1 MADPAPLPLIIRL
14 NLESSVQI
22 TEQGS
27 PLSMRG
33 LGRILLHLA
42 LLQGAST
49 PRPVMARLL
58 WPGDEDEV
66 AANRLRVSLNRV
78 KALVGDKLVADR
90 TAVRLTGVSV
100 SLDLEKR
107 ETQLREVLDDVDSE
121 EQFRQL
127 LSFAPEIRYVGWR
140 EYVPLDGS
148 GILRQWDA
156 TCRMAVERLMALARS
171 RQDGDTLNLAWNLMR
186 ERGDFEPSLCEQF
199 LDASAER
206 GEIDEAWRQIRT
218 AARAHGLDESGRVMT
233 DLKKHMAG
241 LKPAKLGTASLQSGH
256 FHLLGAALLNEID
269 HHAEELGHL
278 LSRSEVQ
285 INMQAAPGLY
295 LEVLDAVGSH
305 LEPGSPAWIEIQSSR
320 VSVYN
325 SLYDNERAAEVCQ
338 TLFPFEMSPNRAGLI
353 YMSYAFSLF
362 QVRKWDEALAAI
374 RRGQEIAKAGGD
386 EARYA
391 ITRMNEGTFLKHL
404 GRVDEARAI
413 YDDYLAQFADSENAN
428 DQFNVAV
435 CRANYAYLEIVF
447 GDLVEAAERAEAAYA
462 VRSHV
467 NLTRLIPNL
476 ISMMSVICARQGDL
490 ARATEFAIEG
500 LKLTYARNS
509 SREGQMNLEWAC
521 GVLVEGGLREEAW
534 SIMHWAN
541 EWRQRTKH
549 TRSVCEERYAASLA
563 LNDLSGTAPKFAPE
577 AEYREVMRFAIRWL
591 RQVQRNQNPPS
602 G

>member
-1 MADPAPLPLIIRL
+1 MADLAPLPLIIRL

-27 PLSMRG
+27 PLTMRG

-49 PRPVMARLL
+49 KRAVMARLL

-100 SLDLEKR
+100 SLDLEPR
-107 ETQLREVLDDVDSE
+107 EAQLREVLDDVDSE

-140 EYVPLDGS
+140 EYVPLDAS
-148 GILRQWDA
+148 GTLRQWDA
-156 TCRMAVERLMALARS
+156 TCRTAVERLMALARS
-171 RQDGDTLNLAWNLMR
+171 RQDGDALNLAWNLMR
-186 ERGDFEPSLCEQF
+186 ERNDFEPSLCEQF

-218 AARAHGLDESGRVMT
+218 AARSHGLDESGRVMT

-325 SLYDNERAAEVCQ
+325 SLYDNEKVAEVCQ
-338 TLFPFEMSPNRAGLI
+338 TLFPFVMSPNRAGLI
-353 YMSYAFSLF
+353 YMSFAFSLF

-435 CRANYAYLEIVF
+435 CRANYAYLEVVF
-447 GDLVEAAERAEAAYA
+447 GDLTAAAEKAEAAYA

-467 NLTRLIPNL
+467 NLTRLLPNL
-476 ISMMSVICARQGDL
+476 FSMMSVIYARQGDL
-490 ARATEFAIEG
+490 ARATDFAIEG

-521 GVLVEGGLREEAW
+521 GVLVEGGLRDEAW
-534 SIMHWAN
+534 HIMHWAN

-549 TRSVCEERYAASLA
+549 TKSPCETRYAESLG
-563 LNDLSGTAPKFAPE
+563 LSDLKVARPKFGPDT
-577 AEYREVMRFAIRWL
+577 EYRDVMRFAIRGL
-591 RQVQRNQNPPS
+591 RQVQASNPPS

>member
-1 MADPAPLPLIIRL
+1 MADLAPFPLIIRL

-49 PRPVMARLL
+49 PRAVMARLL

-78 KALVGDKLVADR
+78 KALVGERLVADR

-100 SLDLEKR
+100 SLDLEPR
-107 ETQLREVLDDVDSE
+107 EAQLREVLDDVDSE

-127 LSFAPEIRYVGWR
+127 LGFAPEIRYVGWR
-140 EYVPLDGS
+140 EYVPLDAS
-148 GILRQWDA
+148 GLLRQWDA
-156 TCRMAVERLMALARS
+156 TCRTAVERLMALARS
-171 RQDGDTLNLAWNLMR
+171 HQDGDALNLAWNLMC
-186 ERGDFEPSLCEQF
+186 ERGDFEPSLCERF

-218 AARAHGLDESGRVMT
+218 AARAHGLDESGRVLT

-325 SLYDNERAAEVCQ
+325 SLYDNEKVAEVCQ

-362 QVRKWDEALAAI
+362 QVRKWEEALAAI

-386 EARYA
+386 VSRYA

-435 CRANYAYLEIVF
+435 CRANYAYLEVVF
-447 GDLVEAAERAEAAYA
+447 GDLAAAAEKAESAYA

-467 NLTRLIPNL
+467 NLTRLLPNL
-476 ISMMSVICARQGDL
+476 FSMMSVIYARQGDL
-490 ARATEFAIEG
+490 ARATDFAIEG

-509 SREGQMNLEWAC
+509 SREGQMNLEWSS
-521 GVLVEGGLREEAW
+521 GVLVEAGLKEEAW
-534 SIMHWAN
+534 PIMHWTNA
-541 EWRQRTKH
+541 WRQQTKH
-549 TRSVCEERYAASLA
+549 TQSPCELRYAESLG
-563 LNDLSGTAPKFAPE
+563 LSDLEVARPKFSPD
-577 AEYREVMRFAIRWL
+577 AEYRDVMRFAIRGL
-591 RQVQRNQNPPS
+591 RQVQASNPLS